1 MRDKK
6 VWLITGAGRGM
17 GADIA
22 RAALAAGHAVV
33 ATGRNTGTI
42 TAALGRDDHLLAVQ
56 LDVTDPA
63 VAEAAVRAAM
73 ERFGRI
79 DVLVN
84 NAGNFYAG
92 FFEEI
97 SPQDFRAQ
105 VETTLFG
112 PLNVTRAVLPVM
124 RAQRSGLVVAISST
138 AGITGQEFCTAYA
151 AAKFGVEGWIES
163 LAPEVAPFG
172 IRTMLV
178 EPGFFRTELLTPQS
192 TQYAEPSIEDYAER
206 TRQTVTAWSDMNG
219 QQGGDPAK
227 LADALIQLAG
237 QDEPPLRFPA
247 GVDAVATLERKAQT
261 LQAQAGAYRDLSST
275 LAYDDA

>member
-33 ATGRNTGTI
+33 ATGRNTGTV
-42 TAALGRDDHLLAVQ
+42 TAALGQDDDLLAVQ

-63 VAEAAVRAAM
+63 AAEAAVRAAV

-112 PLNVTRAVLPVM
+112 PVNVTRAVLPVM

-151 AAKFGVEGWIES
+151 AAKFGVEGWMES
-163 LAPEVAPFG
+163 LTPEVAPFG

-178 EPGFFRTELLTPQS
+178 EPGFFRTELLTPES
-192 TQYAEPSIEDYAER
+192 TKYAEPSIEDYAER
-206 TRQTVTAWSDMNG
+206 TRQTVAAWSGMNG
-219 QQGGDPAK
+219 LQGGDPAR
-227 LADALIQLAG
+227 LAGALIRLAG

-247 GVDAVATLERKAQT
+247 GADAVATIEQKARD
-261 LQAQAGAYRDLSST
+261 LLAQAGAYRELSGS
-275 LAYDDA
+275 LAYGDA